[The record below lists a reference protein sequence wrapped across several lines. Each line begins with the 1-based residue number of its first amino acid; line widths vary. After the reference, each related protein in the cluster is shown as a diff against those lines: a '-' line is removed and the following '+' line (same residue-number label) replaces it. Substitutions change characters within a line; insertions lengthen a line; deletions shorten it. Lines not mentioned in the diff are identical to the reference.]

1 MQEVITV
8 NCTRTLS
15 NGIVIEC
22 PSVSIFT
29 DYIMFFT
36 NPVPLGLILGVA
48 IFITGLILLV
58 MAGIWVAVRRKTKEK
73 THRRHTMSNPMYIA
87 DIDSGISGASRETD
101 QAYEQYL
108 SETGNEKQR
117 NSEADIDYENVI
129 EKHNRY

>member
-73 THRRHTMSNPMYIA
+73 TQRRHTMSNPMYIA
-87 DIDSGISGASRETD
+87 EIDSGISGASRETD
-101 QAYEQYL
+101 QAYEPYL